1 MRARDLRNNMSD
13 AEVRLWA
20 RLKAGRLDGHEFRRQ
35 YPMGPYVLDFVCL
48 RAHLVVEVD
57 GCQHA
62 EDERLERDAIR
73 TTWLARRGYRVIR
86 FWSTEVMCE
95 TDEVVDGIL
104 AALHGEDTL
113 IQHAAGFR
121 SG

>member
-20 RLKAGRLDGHEFRRQ
+20 RLKAGR
-35 YPMGPYVLDFVCL
+35 
-48 RAHLVVEVD
+48 
-57 GCQHA
+57 
-62 EDERLERDAIR
+62 RDAIR

-95 TDEVVDGIL
+95 TDEVVDAIL

-113 IQHAAGFR
+113 IEYAAGFR
-121 SG
+121 SE